1 MPIEGMSL
9 AIEPRYPNAAALSA
23 IGKKPEDLGGATLR
37 NSFIIRSKQLKILI
51 WNELDGRLEWGK
63 QTTVHH
69 LDLDLAVIGA
79 SDAWGVEQEHNALM
93 TLGTLIEHH
102 KFKKYLLTGSF
113 MEQSTRSGV
122 HYLFRKLRPTV
133 AIRAEGE
140 HLRILCAMCMHPIG
154 YYEGSWGG
162 AMVPTDD
169 LIAHLMLMRADEP
182 MFWRRSNQHPPW
194 APEAG
199 L

>member
-1 MPIEGMSL
+1 SAYQLASATRSLSGAPPGVNLLNAFDQFSGIRNALRRIASEREQWSGIPMPIEGMSL

-113 MEQSTRSGV
+113 ME
-122 HYLFRKLRPTV
+122 
-133 AIRAEGE
+133 
-140 HLRILCAMCMHPIG
+140 
-154 YYEGSWGG
+154 
-162 AMVPTDD
+162 
-169 LIAHLMLMRADEP
+169 
-182 MFWRRSNQHPPW
+182 
-194 APEAG
+194 
-199 L
+199 